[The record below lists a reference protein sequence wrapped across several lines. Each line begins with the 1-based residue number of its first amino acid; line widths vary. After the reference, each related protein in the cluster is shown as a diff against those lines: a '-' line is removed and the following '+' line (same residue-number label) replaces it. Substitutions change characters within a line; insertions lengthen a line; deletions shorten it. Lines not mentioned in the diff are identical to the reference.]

1 MKLPYVP
8 IFVNDYLAD
17 TTRLKA
23 TANGAYWFLLL
34 EYWRTRGILQN
45 DEASIMEI
53 ARVNARE
60 WKSVREQVLGF
71 FVIEDGRLVHS
82 RMEKE
87 LSRAK
92 YKSEKAEESART
104 RWDKEHANA

>member
-1 MKLPYVP
+1 MKLPYIPV
-8 IFVNDYLAD
+8 FVNDYLAD

-34 EYWRTRGILQN
+34 EYWRLRGPLPSDDQWLM
-45 DEASIMEI
+45 DT
-53 ARVNARE
+53 ARVTERE
-60 WKSVREQVLGF
+60 WKNVRSQVLGF
-71 FVIEDGRLVHS
+71 FVVDDGRLVHS

-87 LSRAK
+87 LARAK

-104 RWDKEHANA
+104 RWDQEHANA